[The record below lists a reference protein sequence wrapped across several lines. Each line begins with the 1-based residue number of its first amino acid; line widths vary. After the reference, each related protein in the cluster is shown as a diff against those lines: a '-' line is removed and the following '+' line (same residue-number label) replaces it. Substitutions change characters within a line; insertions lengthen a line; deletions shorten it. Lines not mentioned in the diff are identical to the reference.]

1 MAFDQQN
8 GAWPIHHPL
17 PLPSWTAD
25 AKPRFIVDKV
35 WQYEELV
42 AITETVLQRML
53 DDTFYDTV
61 HNFLDLH
68 DTFRRS
74 KGTDLRRFFQHYT
87 PPINRRHHMCVSLA
101 MEIVTRLAD
110 ILPAL
115 ANHLFIVSCEEAVE
129 AAAPYIANCHKG
141 RHLDGAV
148 YSLEKEHA
156 LIACHI
162 NVAGREG
169 LMILDP
175 GYHVARAVTVMK
187 DLCYPHTGWFT
198 QSDEP
203 HCRREYC
210 YTYSAH
216 SDSFVEWTER
226 TTRGSV
232 VNHELALIYVERPYR
247 TAVDVTVRRNLVYNF
262 RSLLARNAKG
272 RVCAGLYFPVVPGP
286 EAQLTLFYDGANS
299 TSVKAKVKFSSFN
312 RRDYVKLPENIA
324 GHVIQLSKQLRMEF
338 DELLELLF
346 DLADVVADVD
356 FVQQTLAINDTIT
369 EMSADN

>member
-17 PLPSWTAD
+17 PLPAWSDTP
-25 AKPRFIVDKV
+25 KLRLVVDKV

-53 DDTFYDTV
+53 EETFYDTV

-68 DTFRRS
+68 GAFRRS
-74 KGTDLRRFFQHYT
+74 GGSDLRLFFQHYT
-87 PPINRRHHMCVSLA
+87 PPVNRRHHMCVSLA
-101 MEIVTRLAD
+101 MEIVARLAD
-110 ILPAL
+110 VVPAL
-115 ANHLFIVSCEEAVE
+115 AEHLFIVSCEEAVE
-129 AAAPYIANCHKG
+129 AAEPYIANCHKG
-141 RHLDGAV
+141 RHLDVAAH
-148 YSLEKEHA
+148 SLEKEHA
-156 LIACHI
+156 LIAVHI
-162 NVAGREG
+162 SVAGRDG

-210 YTYSAH
+210 YTLSPH
-216 SDSFVEWTER
+216 SGNFVEWSER
-226 TTRGSV
+226 TTRGTV
-232 VNHELALIYVERPYR
+232 VAHELALIYVERPYR
-247 TAVDVTVRRNLVYNF
+247 TAIDVTVRRNLVYNF
-262 RSLLARNAKG
+262 RSLLARDAKG

-286 EAQLTLFYDGANS
+286 EAQLTLFYDGVNNA
-299 TSVKAKVKFSSFN
+299 SVKVKVKFSTFN
-312 RRDYVKLPENIA
+312 RRDSIKLPETVA
-324 GHVIQLSKQLRMEF
+324 GHVKNLAKQLRMEF
-338 DELLELLF
+338 EELLELLQ
-346 DLADVVADVD
+346 DLADVAADQD
-356 FVQQTLAINDTIT
+356 FVQQTLAINETIT